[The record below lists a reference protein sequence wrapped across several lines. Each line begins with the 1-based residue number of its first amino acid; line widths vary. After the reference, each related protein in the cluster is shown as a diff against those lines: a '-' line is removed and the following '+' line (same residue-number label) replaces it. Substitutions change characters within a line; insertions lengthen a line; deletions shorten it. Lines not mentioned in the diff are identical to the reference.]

1 MREGQR
7 PVFFDPHQRR
17 WRRFRVVAGAAGA
30 LFVVAAGALV
40 ASVLVNPV
48 LPRLGLPAVGLP
60 AGSHHAVARAPE
72 PFVGTAERR
81 FREARRRLEEEARK
95 RRPMAP
101 PARRAGKSEL
111 VGFYVNWDDTSY
123 TSLKQNIG
131 RIDRLVPEWLH
142 LGADAGALVVDDP
155 PRLRLALDLVR
166 EVRPGLPITPLV
178 NNFESSTVTWQGGRL
193 GRMLADPAA
202 RARVIEGLL
211 RYVRGGRFQGV
222 SLDFEALPA
231 GSGPRYGQFLE
242 EVAAAFHPHGLTV
255 SVSMPM
261 DDDTFPYAAAA
272 RACDELYLMAY
283 DEHSGEGEAGPVSS
297 IGWFSRTLKRRLA
310 TLPAEKVVVAL
321 GSYGYDWKEGERNGN
336 EVSFQE
342 AVRTAQESEGVIA
355 LDAESL
361 NPTFDYADENDRVH
375 HVWFLDAVSAFDQI
389 READSLGPK
398 GYALWRLGS
407 EDPSLWTVLDHRDA
421 LDGEVAARL
430 RAVRYGYDI
439 DYQGVGEVLHVAE
452 TPKEG
457 VREIGFDA
465 ASGRI
470 LTERVVSF
478 PSPFVIERRGG
489 LSPKKV
495 VLTFDDGPDPRW
507 TPQILDIL
515 AREKAPAV
523 FFLIGI
529 NADLEPRLLSRIR
542 REGHEIG
549 NHTFSH
555 PNISTIGGAQFRFE
569 MNATERLLESRLGVS
584 TLLFR
589 PPYAEDVEPE
599 TPDQVVPLLAA
610 SSRGYYTIGMKIDP
624 GDWRSPGVE
633 RIVDETLRAAKAGE
647 GNVVLLHDG
656 GGDRSQTIAAL
667 PLLIESL
674 RREGFEIVSLS
685 NLLGLAP
692 DALMPP
698 VPRSEKLSLLFS
710 DAGFLLISGVGAT
723 LGLLFLAGIALGTAR
738 LLVIG
743 VLAVV
748 QKVRRP
754 PWRGLP
760 RPELTVTV
768 LVPAWNE
775 AKVVVRTVETLLAST
790 GPAFDVVVVD
800 DGSTDGTYEAVVG
813 KFAGEPRVR
822 VFRQANAGK
831 AAALNHAIS
840 RTEADVVIGLDA
852 DTLFRPAT
860 ISALLEPF
868 ADPSVGAVAGNAK
881 VGNRINLLTRWQAI
895 EYITSQN
902 LERRAFDVLNG
913 ITVVP
918 GAVGAWRRSL
928 VLEAGGFPSD
938 TLAEDADLTL
948 AILRGGHRVR
958 YAEDAVA
965 YTEAPD
971 TLAGFMKQ
979 RFRWLYGTMQAAWK
993 ARGAFFSTR
1002 AGGLGFFALP
1012 NLLVF
1017 QVLFPLVSP
1026 FVDLQVVFAVALAA
1040 WRVTQHPD
1048 AGLLDSGLGGTL
1060 LYYALFMGVDLLV
1073 VLVSFLLERREDWTI
1088 LRSVLLQRL
1097 VYRQLM
1103 YYVSIR
1109 SLLTAIR
1116 GSVVGW
1122 GKLERKATVT

>member
-1 MREGQR
+1 MREGPP

-17 WRRFRVVAGAAGA
+17 WRRFRAVAAVAAALLAVAG
-30 LFVVAAGALV
+30 GALV
-40 ASVLVNPV
+40 ASVLVNPA
-48 LPRLGLPAVGLP
+48 LPRLGLPAVGIP
-60 AGSHHAVARAPE
+60 PGSRHAVPRAPE

-95 RRPMAP
+95 KRPMAP
-101 PARRAGKSEL
+101 PARRAGRSEL

-131 RIDRLVPEWLH
+131 RIDKLVPEWLH
-142 LGADAGALVVDDP
+142 LGEEAGSLVVDDP
-155 PRLRLALDLVR
+155 PRLRMALDLVR
-166 EVRPGLPITPLV
+166 EVRPSLPITPLV
-178 NNFESSTVTWQGGRL
+178 NNFESSTASWQGDRV

-202 RARVIEGLL
+202 RRRVVESLL

-222 SLDFEALPA
+222 SLDLESLPR
-231 GSGPRYGQFLE
+231 GSGARYGQFLE
-242 EVAAAFHPHGLTV
+242 EVAAAFRPLGLSV
-255 SVSMPM
+255 SVSLPM
-261 DDDTFPYAAAA
+261 DDDEFPYDAAA

-283 DEHSGEGEAGPVSS
+283 DEHTGDGEAGPVAS
-297 IGWFSRTLKRRLA
+297 IGWFARTLRRRLA

-321 GSYGYDWKEGERNGN
+321 GSYGYDWTKGARTGN

-342 AVRTAQESEGVIA
+342 AIRTAQESEGVVT
-355 LDAESL
+355 LDAEAL

-389 READSLGPK
+389 REAGALGPK

-407 EDPSLWTVLDHRDA
+407 EDPSLWTVLEHRDA
-421 LDGEVAARL
+421 LDGGVAAQL

-457 VREIGFDA
+457 VRELGWDA
-465 ASGRI
+465 AAGRI
-470 LTERVVSF
+470 TSERVVSF

-489 LSPKKV
+489 LAPKKI
-495 VLTFDDGPDPRW
+495 VLTFDDGPDPKW
-507 TPQILDIL
+507 TSQVLDVL

-599 TPDQVVPLLAA
+599 TPDQVIPLLGA

-624 GDWRSPGVE
+624 GDWRSPGVD
-633 RIVDETLRAAKAGE
+633 RIVAETLRAAKAGE

-656 GGDRSQTIAAL
+656 GGDRSQTVAAL
-667 PLLIESL
+667 PILIESL
-674 RREGFEIVSLS
+674 RREGFEIVSLGR
-685 NLLGLAP
+685 LLGLAP
-692 DALMPP
+692 DALNPP
-698 VPRSEKLSLLFS
+698 VPRSEKVSLLFS
-710 DAGFLLISGVGAT
+710 DAGFLLISGAGAT
-723 LGLLFLAGIALGTAR
+723 LGLLFLAGIALGMSR
-738 LLVIG
+738 LLFVAL
-743 VLAVV
+743 LAVV
-748 QKVRRP
+748 QKLRRP
-754 PWRGLP
+754 PWSGLP
-760 RPELTVTV
+760 RPDLRVTV
-768 LVPAWNE
+768 LVPAFNE
-775 AKVVVRTVETLLAST
+775 AKVVVRTVESLLASE
-790 GPAFDVVVVD
+790 GEFDVVVVD
-800 DGSTDGTYEAVVG
+800 DGSTDGTYEAVAARFG
-813 KFAGEPRVR
+813 AEPRVKA
-822 VFRQANAGK
+822 FRQANAGK
-831 AAALNHAIS
+831 AAALNNALS
-840 RTEADVVIGLDA
+840 RTDADVVIGLDA
-852 DTLFRPAT
+852 DTIFRPGT
-860 ISALLEPF
+860 IAALLEPF
-868 ADPSVGAVAGNAK
+868 ADPAVGAVAGNAK

-965 YTEAPD
+965 LTEAPD
-971 TLAGFMKQ
+971 TLAGFLKQ

-993 ARGAFFSTR
+993 ARGAFFSRR
-1002 AGGLGFFALP
+1002 ASGLGFFALP

-1026 FVDLQVVFAVALAA
+1026 FVDLQVVFAVALAV
-1040 WRVTQHPD
+1040 WRRTQHPE
-1048 AGLLDSGLGGTL
+1048 AGLAGSGLGPTL
-1060 LYYALFMGVDLLV
+1060 AYYALFTGVDLLV
-1073 VLVSFLLERREDWTI
+1073 VLFSFLLEKREDWTL

-1109 SLLTAIR
+1109 SFLTAMR